1 MQVYHFCHK
10 YGKQDTFYCPYGTIF
25 NEYLGTCDYKN
36 NVKCSGSGKGYK
48 GPLPKPHPEP
58 HHHEEHSDG
67 YHAPPKPYKHH
78 VSYHEHEQYHHSSP
92 PHDSYGPPPVH
103 HDSYQPPHH
112 DSYEPP
118 HHDTYAPPHHD
129 SYEPPH
135 HDSYGHHQDSY
146 HHEPPSYHVDGYEE
160 DDGYNGF
167 RGDSSFIDGFG
178 SGFGKENGF
187 GGAFGSQKIRR
198 SGKKSNSPLIST
210 SRRKVS
216 QRRQYRP
223 ETPRNIKFKNEE
235 KDEYKNTPSSSENE
249 FGFDELKAFGFGL
262 RV

>member
-1 MQVYHFCHK
+1 MLKIFSHIILNFYDSQVYHFCHK

-36 NVKCSGSGKGYK
+36 NVKCAGSGKGYK

-58 HHHEEHSDG
+58 HHHDEKHHDG

-103 HDSYQPPHH
+103 HDSY
-112 DSYEPP
+112 E
-118 HHDTYAPPHHD
+118 PPHHD

-135 HDSYGHHQDSY
+135 HDSYGGPHQDSY
-146 HHEPPSYHVDGYEE
+146 EPPSYHIDTYEE
-160 DDGYNGF
+160 PGGYDGF

-178 SGFGKENGF
+178 TGFGKENGF
-187 GGAFGSQKIRR
+187 GGGFGNQKIRR
-198 SGKKSNSPLIST
+198 SGKKSNAPLIST
-210 SRRKVS
+210 SQRKSS
-216 QRRQYRP
+216 QRRIYRK
-223 ETPRNIKFKNEE
+223 ETPRNIKFKTVKRKENV
-235 KDEYKNTPSSSENE
+235 PSSTNENE
-249 FGFDELKAFGFGL
+249 FGLDELKSFGFGL

>member
-1 MQVYHFCHK
+1 M
-10 YGKQDTFYCPYGTIF
+10 
-25 NEYLGTCDYKN
+25 GTCDYKN

-78 VSYHEHEQYHHSSP
+78 VSYHEHEQYHHASP

-135 HDSYGHHQDSY
+135 HDSYGGHHQDSY
-146 HHEPPSYHVDGYEE
+146 HHDPPSYHVDGYEE
-160 DDGYNGF
+160 DGGYNGF

-178 SGFGKENGF
+178 SGFGKESGF